1 MANKIIY
8 DDEKHTYTRD
18 GEVLKTV
25 TEIASEV
32 CKINKNF
39 FSAQAAATGTDVHTE
54 LARYYD
60 PKDSFDANDFT
71 IDKAAQMALLL
82 KRAPSFLTEVIV
94 YNNEFGYAGTVD
106 LVSIVGNKV
115 KMIVDFKSGR
125 VNRKYCTV
133 QLSLYKLALE
143 DMGYDCSE
151 TVCRVVS
158 PSGITAIE
166 TLSWDGVWALA
177 PSELEPTDLVHK
189 LEQKLVELLPYYIE
203 YKEVEEAF
211 RIAVKEQ
218 LESAGATK
226 YSGSAFDV
234 SYVGASTRT
243 GLDTARL
250 KAEQP
255 EIYASY
261 LKETK
266 VSATVKLQT
275 KTNEQKEN

>member
-1 MANKIIY
+1 MESKIIY
-8 DDEKHTYTRD
+8 DDETHTYTRD

-39 FSAQAAATGTDVHTE
+39 FSAQAAAMGADIHTE

-60 PKDSFDANDFT
+60 PKDSFDADDFT

-94 YNNEFGYAGTVD
+94 YNNKYGYAGTAD

-115 KMIVDFKSGR
+115 KTIVDFKSGR

-151 TVCRVVS
+151 TACRVIS
-158 PSGITAIE
+158 PLGIANIE
-166 TLSWDGVWALA
+166 PLDWADVWNLA
-177 PSELEPTDLVHK
+177 PSVLDCESEELSELEDAMR
-189 LEQKLVELLPYYIE
+189 ELRPAYEE
-203 YKEVEEAF
+203 YKRVEEQF
-211 RIAVKEQ
+211 RAKIQEQ
-218 LESAGATK
+218 LESSGATK
-226 YSGSAFDV
+226 YSGSMFDV
-234 SYVGASTRT
+234 SYVAPSVRV
-243 GLDTARL
+243 GLDTTRL

-266 VSATVKLQT
+266 VAGSVKLT
-275 KTNEQKEN
+275 SKKEN